1 MPASEASESARGRLA
16 PEMLLYGF
24 VRAVGRFTTSGLDKE
39 ALARSDDDSD
49 FDRRVLTADWGTAVF
64 EALNWSVTLDE
75 RLRHELDLGIGP
87 RISRGVA

>member
-1 MPASEASESARGRLA
+1 
-16 PEMLLYGF
+16 MLLYGF